1 MIIYNEFWKLNSI
14 RVIKI
19 KSLEVKDTLDE
30 YENRINE
37 VRNMLD
43 NLYNFSEIPTDD
55 VIVSEQDA
63 ESVSLSFELNRMN
76 KEPMEDLY
84 R

>member
-63 ESVSLSFELNRMN
+63 ESVSLSFELDRMN